1 MTTAMSPAFT
11 LLAAS
16 LQWQSI
22 DDGVMGGVSSSRW
35 SVTPAGILNFSGTV
49 SLANNGG
56 FASIRSAPGAFDLSA
71 HPGMVL
77 RVRGD
82 GKRYLVNLK
91 TDATFDGA
99 QYRAAFETRA
109 GIWTD
114 VLLPFETFESR
125 FRGRPVADV
134 PVLDPGRVVSFGLM
148 IADRQAGAF
157 ALEVDTI
164 SGALAA
170 PPR

>member
-1 MTTAMSPAFT
+1 MPHAFT
-11 LLAAS
+11 LSAAS

-35 SVTPAGILNFSGTV
+35 SVTPAGILIFSGTV

-82 GKRYLVNLK
+82 GKRYLVNLRM
-91 TDATFDGA
+91 DAAFDGVA
-99 QYRAAFETRA
+99 YRAALEPPA
-109 GIWTD
+109 GMWMD
-114 VLLPFETFESR
+114 ALLPFASFESR
-125 FRGRPVADV
+125 FRGRPVADA
-134 PVLDPGRVVSFGLM
+134 PVLDPRRVVSFGLM
-148 IADRQAGAF
+148 IADRQAGDF

-164 SGALAA
+164 SGATAA